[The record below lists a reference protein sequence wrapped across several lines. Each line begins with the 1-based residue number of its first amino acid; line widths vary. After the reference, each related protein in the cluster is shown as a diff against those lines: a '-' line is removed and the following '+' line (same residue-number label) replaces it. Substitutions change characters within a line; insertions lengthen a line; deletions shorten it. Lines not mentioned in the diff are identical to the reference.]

1 MDINKILP
9 PSKVNPI
16 KLLGGTSFVSSNKEI
31 LTEPKNNLLGI
42 KKQVDQIKNL
52 VTNLTTLKKKSIK
65 SKRKEE
71 EQERFA
77 EKEKKLEEKKKPGD
91 NNKIKM
97 PNFPKL
103 GFLDVI
109 KRFIVNT
116 LFGYIAVRL
125 IDHLPKLIGVAGLLG
140 NALDFI
146 TDFGGKILN
155 GLATFIQKGYEA
167 YDFTRNTLKSFG
179 GDNALKL
186 FDGFNKALDGVILA
200 ALAASFALVDLAK
213 EENEGVKKGRRGFD
227 TKGRRVSTS
236 GQRRF
241 AERYGRDEFI
251 KRFGKENLKNL
262 PKSMQRGALTKLGRN
277 ALVGTLGKGGVK
289 TAIRILKPLTRGIPV
304 IGGLV
309 EFGLSLLDGDN
320 VGKAAFKAVGAT
332 LFGAIGAALG
342 GPFALFTGIGGSM
355 LGSFAAEKLYD
366 FIFKGKSTSPS
377 AVKAAGG
384 GQTPVTRGGKLV
396 GGAPK
401 RKIKKSKKRTINVQ
415 PTPIKPGSSVGGEK
429 KIETVFPQSDNKN
442 VVNPL
447 GYIKSSYSKISKEP
461 FFGSLMGIS
470 MKSLVGQK
478 PSKVDYR
485 NAAQGLNN
493 WMNVTFS
500 DEILRTGSLYAA
512 GGGEVN
518 AEMLSRMGGDMTD
531 VIAKSLEESI
541 SKKVD
546 DAINDLM
553 KQMMLKP
560 PEKKET
566 KETPEEYDEYDG
578 DLSGEGMDVAYK
590 IYRKLISDGIPA
602 AAAAGIVGNIGAESN
617 FDPAAIEGGTGIG
630 RGWIQWSYGRRTAF
644 ENWSKRNN
652 LNPDST
658 EANYGYLLYEMKG
671 NDGNHWMPRPDT
683 PQNLRVN
690 NLREYIEK
698 STDPETAAKLFM
710 YNYERPRADVQHL
723 DKRINYSMQVSKMK
737 PPGPIDTGYNI
748 PRGKQRKGFPTG
760 YPPNRPGPFDV
771 IEYITGDRRHSN
783 FELKGHGTPANYH
796 DHIAFSSVANKERA
810 KRALIA
816 SNIKIGSELRP
827 GDKGYHG
834 INLAIDVPG
843 DQWSGSG
850 AIGEKEFAGSRKVRK
865 VLGLREGGYIE
876 PIRNKR
882 NAKSLQ
888 SFSSYDNSSNQVI
901 YVKLPK
907 PTVVTVPMPIP
918 MGSGSGGFISNYSF
932 DDKQEL
938 YTHT

>member
-1 MDINKILP
+1 MNILP
-9 PSKVNPI
+9 PSKANTR
-16 KLLGGTSFVSSNKEI
+16 KLLSGTPSVSSNKEI

-42 KKQVDQIKNL
+42 KKQVDEIKNL
-52 VTNLTTLKKKSIK
+52 VTNLTTLKKKSLK
-65 SKRKEE
+65 LKRKEDY
-71 EQERFA
+71 QNRFA
-77 EKEKKLEEKKKPGD
+77 EKEKKLEEKKKPED

-97 PNFPKL
+97 PNTPKL

-125 IDHLPKLIGVAGLLG
+125 IDHLPKLIEVAGLLG

-146 TDFGGKILN
+146 TDFGEKIFN
-155 GLATFIQKGYEA
+155 GLSTFIQKGYEA

-200 ALAASFALVDLAK
+200 ALAASFALADMAGGDSGGGRGIDAVKGARGAASTANQSAGLGTAGTVAVVAGAGLLSSALGEGAFQLKKLGNKNVEKSKKSYDNEKNWLMKPIRWVGYQQSRLSNFTLGTIGVLLDIVGAPFRYAIELIRYSFLSDEDKKKQAKNLAK
-213 EENEGVKKGRRGFD
+213 FDARIREQFREG
-227 TKGRRVSTS
+227 
-236 GQRRF
+236 
-241 AERYGRDEFI
+241 
-251 KRFGKENLKNL
+251 L
-262 PKSMQRGALTKLGRN
+262 N
-277 ALVGTLGKGGVK
+277 ALS
-289 TAIRILKPLTRGIPV
+289 
-304 IGGLV
+304 
-309 EFGLSLLDGDN
+309 FGSL
-320 VGKAAFKAVGAT
+320 FKEK
-332 LFGAIGAALG
+332 
-342 GPFALFTGIGGSM
+342 
-355 LGSFAAEKLYD
+355 GSFGNIYGD
-366 FIFKGKSTSPS
+366 KGSQKDMMS
-377 AVKAAGG
+377 KMKGG

-429 KIETVFPQSDNKN
+429 KIETVFPQTTDKN

-447 GYIKSSYSKISKEP
+447 GYIKSSYSKISEEP

-560 PEKKET
+560 N
-566 KETPEEYDEYDG
+566 
-578 DLSGEGMDVAYK
+578 V
-590 IYRKLISDGIPA
+590 
-602 AAAAGIVGNIGAESN
+602 
-617 FDPAAIEGGTGIG
+617 IE
-630 RGWIQWSYGRRTAF
+630 
-644 ENWSKRNN
+644 
-652 LNPDST
+652 
-658 EANYGYLLYEMKG
+658 
-671 NDGNHWMPRPDT
+671 
-683 PQNLRVN
+683 
-690 NLREYIEK
+690 RE
-698 STDPETAAKLFM
+698 
-710 YNYERPRADVQHL
+710 
-723 DKRINYSMQVSKMK
+723 K
-737 PPGPIDTGYNI
+737 PPGQEPGVDTGGGGSATDAIGGARLFMSEGFPMLAAAILAGNVQAESAWKGQRTPWVLNDGAGTNKGLISWNRSRIVNAEKFLGKPLETASNAEQVRWIKEELRQYGLLDEFMDPNRTESQLKSDSYKYIGWGIEGDRWTQSTRIFAALQKGEQGTFI
-748 PRGKQRKGFPTG
+748 PGSMDTGDNLAKGKQRKGFPTG
-760 YPPNRPGPFDV
+760 YPPSRPGLFDV

-783 FELKGHGTPANYH
+783 FDLEDHGTPANYH
-796 DHIAFSSVANKERA
+796 DHIAFSSIANKERA

-816 SNIKIGSELRP
+816 SNIQIGSELRP
-827 GDKGYHG
+827 GDRGYHG
-834 INLAIDVPG
+834 INLAIDIRG
-843 DQWSGSG
+843 GQWGGSG
-850 AIGEKEFAGSRKVRK
+850 AIGETEFAGSRKVRK

-876 PIRNKR
+876 PVRNKR
-882 NAKSLQ
+882 NTKSLQ
-888 SFSSYDNSSNQVI
+888 SFASYDNSGSQVI

-907 PTVVTVPMPIP
+907 PTVVPVPMPIP
-918 MGSGSGGFISNYSF
+918 MGAGGGSISNSSSY
-932 DDKQEL
+932 D
-938 YTHT
+938 YTQGLHTHA